1 MRPLVGFKTGLP
13 MLIALSLAAYAGF
26 LLLAL
31 AQARPRQRLGL
42 AAQLAPGRRFGL
54 RLGGALLLALALVLA
69 LARDGPGF
77 GGLLWGTAISLAALA
92 VACTLSWPP
101 RLVTSVTRPGAGQAR
116 ERAPDKGERQSR

>member
-1 MRPLVGFKTGLP
+1 
-13 MLIALSLAAYAGF
+13 MLIALSLAAYSGF

-42 AAQLAPGRRFGL
+42 AAQLAPGRRLSL

-101 RLVTSVTRPGAGQAR
+101 RLVLRVTRPGTAQAR
-116 ERAPDKGERQSR
+116 ERAPDQGERQSR

>member
-1 MRPLVGFKTGLP
+1 

-42 AAQLAPGRRFGL
+42 AAQLAPGRRLSL

-69 LARDGPGF
+69 LAHDGPGF
-77 GGLLWGTAISLAALA
+77 GSLLWGTAISLAALA

-101 RLVTSVTRPGAGQAR
+101 RLVIRVTRPGAGQAR
-116 ERAPDKGERQSR
+116 ERAPDQGERQAR

>member
-1 MRPLVGFKTGLP
+1 

-42 AAQLAPGRRFGL
+42 AAELAPGRRFGL
-54 RLGGALLLALALVLA
+54 RLGGALLLAVALLLA
-69 LARDGPGF
+69 LARDGPSF
-77 GGLLWGTAISLAALA
+77 GSLLWGTAISLAALA

-101 RLVTSVTRPGAGQAR
+101 RLVTRVTRPGAGQAR

>member
-1 MRPLVGFKTGLP
+1 
-13 MLIALSLAAYAGF
+13 MLILLLLAAFLGF

-42 AAQLAPGRRFGL
+42 TAELARGPRFGL

-77 GGLLWGTAISLAALA
+77 GGLLWGTAVSLAALA
-92 VACTLSWPP
+92 VAFTLSGQA
-101 RLVTSVTRPGAGQAR
+101 RLPGLAAGVARRGAGQAR
-116 ERAPDKGERQSR
+116 EGRPDKGQRQAR

>member
-1 MRPLVGFKTGLP
+1 
-13 MLIALSLAAYAGF
+13 MLIALSLAAYFGF

-42 AAQLAPGRRFGL
+42 AAKLAPGRRLSL

-101 RLVTSVTRPGAGQAR
+101 RLVTRVTRPGAGQAR
-116 ERAPDKGERQSR
+116 ERAPDKGERQAR

>member
-1 MRPLVGFKTGLP
+1 
-13 MLIALSLAAYAGF
+13 MLIALSFAAYAGF

-69 LARDGPGF
+69 LARDGSGF

-101 RLVTSVTRPGAGQAR
+101 RLPGLATGVTRPGAGQAY
-116 ERAPDKGERQSR
+116 ERAPDQGERQSR

>member
-1 MRPLVGFKTGLP
+1 

-42 AAQLAPGRRFGL
+42 AAQLAPGRRLSL

-77 GGLLWGTAISLAALA
+77 GSLLWGTAISLAALA

-101 RLVTSVTRPGAGQAR
+101 RLVTRVTRPGAGQAR
-116 ERAPDKGERQSR
+116 ERAPDKGERQAR

>member
-1 MRPLVGFKTGLP
+1 

-42 AAQLAPGRRFGL
+42 AAQLAPGRRLTL

-77 GGLLWGTAISLAALA
+77 GSLLWGTAISLAALA

-101 RLVTSVTRPGAGQAR
+101 RRLPGLAARVTRPGAGQAR
-116 ERAPDKGERQSR
+116 ERAPDQGERQSR